1 MLSSKMKSLG
11 QSQSS
16 LTNGLTGRGGYLDT
30 QKTPCDDKGRD
41 WSDAAV
47 RQGTPGAD
55 SMVTG
60 YEEAGKVS
68 PGLSDPAGTWLSDF
82 WSLEM

>member
-16 LTNGLTGRGGYLDT
+16 LTNGLTGRGENVDT
-30 QKTPCDDKGRD
+30 QETPCDDKGRD

-47 RQGTPGAD
+47 RQGAPGVD
-55 SMVTG
+55 STVTG

-68 PGLSDPAGTWLSDF
+68 PRVSDPADTWLSDF
-82 WSLEM
+82 WPLEV